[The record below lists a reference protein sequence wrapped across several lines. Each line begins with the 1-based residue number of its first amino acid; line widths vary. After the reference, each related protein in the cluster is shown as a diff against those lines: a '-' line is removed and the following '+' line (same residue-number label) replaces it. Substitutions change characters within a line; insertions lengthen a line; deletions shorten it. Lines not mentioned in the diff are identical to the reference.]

1 MPLELRTLKCLVCYL
16 MLVVSNGI
24 EILSRGRRRSRDVPA
39 QVLRGVTCA
48 GGYAAIESSLPD
60 VRVLEARAKVHGVLS
75 EGVRLRMLWALAR
88 SELCPCLLKE
98 LTGLSDSKLS
108 YHLKVLTD
116 AGLARVVKR
125 KSWRVYSITEKGL
138 AAIGRGEEGKG

>member
-1 MPLELRTLKCLVCYL
+1 

-24 EILSRGRRRSRDVPA
+24 EILSRGRRRTKEVPA
-39 QVLRGVTCA
+39 QVRRGVTRA
-48 GGYAAIESSLPD
+48 GGYAAIASSLPD
-60 VRVLEARAKVHGVLS
+60 SRALAARTMVHRALS
-75 EGVRLRMLWALAR
+75 EGVRTRMLWALAR

-125 KSWRVYSITEKGL
+125 RSWRVYSITEKGL
-138 AAIGRGEEGKG
+138 AAIGRGEEEKG